1 MSLPTYFAPDYSR
14 YERYGAI
21 AGQWQPLQVQTVA
34 TPWNIDVIGKISG
47 NGSYEITFIPEKG
60 GDIHFGRLKLMKR
73 DEQLADVDGDYTVK
87 PGQTATYRFD
97 VDAFEV
103 RHSVYSRGGAQRCRI
118 QRNFRS
124 GVYP

>member
-1 MSLPTYFAPDYSR
+1 MCIRDS
-14 YERYGAI
+14 YGAI

-97 VDAFEV
+97 VDAFEAGTPFTV
-103 RHSVYSRGGAQRCRI
+103 VVE
-118 QRNFRS
+118 RNGVGSNETS
-124 GVYP
+124 GLVFIRKL